1 MLVCMSVVEVY
12 SLQDLSSNFAAGDC
26 EATVKQSVPGSVE
39 WAGLEQSKSVKVAQ
53 FLDSLHCSQDYLF
66 DWSLP
71 LHCPGLAE
79 ELTIPRYFAG
89 EVMFAVF

>member
-1 MLVCMSVVEVY
+1 MLVCLCVEEVY
-12 SLQDLSSNFAAGDC
+12 SLQVLSSNCAAGDC

-39 WAGLEQSKSVKVAQ
+39 WAGLEESKSVKVAQ
-53 FLDSLHCSQDYLF
+53 FLDSLHCSHDYLF

-89 EVMFAVF
+89 EITLAVF